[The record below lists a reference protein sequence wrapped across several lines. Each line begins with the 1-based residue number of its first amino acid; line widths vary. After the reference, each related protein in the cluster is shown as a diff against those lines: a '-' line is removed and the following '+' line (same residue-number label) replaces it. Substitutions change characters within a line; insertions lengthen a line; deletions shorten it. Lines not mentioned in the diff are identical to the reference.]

1 MKTGF
6 LIFVFAFLLSCGYTT
21 VEDLGHPNNCHF
33 RTNSGFVIKWRDL
46 PIPVYTHIS
55 LSALT
60 RKNFIYAVDMWNES
74 WNYYT
79 GEGALF
85 EFMGD
90 TDVHYNPQNRDDD
103 GINILYMD
111 KRHYF
116 LAEDKQ
122 ATTYSQNMFGGLMV
136 EADIIFNGI
145 HYKWF
150 YEKEA
155 FDYSAYTQV
164 PALSTGRYLA
174 STSPESFW
182 QRFLS
187 AWTNVLDFFALGR
200 KTNRRAPSSEEVDIG
215 KKETDFLSVGIHELG
230 HHAGLG
236 HINSQP
242 SIMNAKLAT
251 GEVRRDIGELELSS
265 LACGYKVQKAP
276 GRSLASTERAK
287 GVKGP
292 SFWQRLWSRLSSFF
306 R

>member
-1 MKTGF
+1 M
-6 LIFVFAFLLSCGYTT
+6 ISCGYTT

-33 RTNSGFVIKWRDL
+33 RVHNGFIIKWQEL

-55 LSALT
+55 LSALA
-60 RKNFIYAVDMWNES
+60 RKNFIYAVDIWNES

-79 GEGALF
+79 GQGALF

-90 TDVHYNPQNRDDD
+90 TDVHYNPQNRNDD

-116 LAEDKQ
+116 LSENKQ
-122 ATTYSQNMFGGLMV
+122 ATTYTQNIFGGLMV

-145 HYKWF
+145 HHKWF

-155 FDYSAYTQV
+155 FDYSAYTKV

-174 STSPESFW
+174 STSPETFW

-187 AWTNVLDFFALGR
+187 AYTKVLDFFSFR
-200 KTNRRAPSSEEVDIG
+200 RQPNRRTPSSEEVQIG
-215 KKETDFLSVGIHELG
+215 KKETDFISVGVHELG

-236 HINSQP
+236 HIDDQL
-242 SIMNAKLAT
+242 SIMNTKLAE
-251 GEVRRDIGELELSS
+251 GQIRRDIGELALSS
-265 LACGYKVQKAP
+265 LACGYRVKKVP
-276 GRSLASTERAK
+276 NRSLAS
-287 GVKGP
+287 VKSVKVSQDK
-292 SFWQRLWSRLSSFF
+292 SFWQKLQSHLFSLFH
-306 R
+306 